1 VFVSGARTPDELQRQ
16 QEFETKLLGRPFVL
30 PGYNIFDPVYR
41 QPDDVFAEA
50 IRHFN
55 VIESDTFLDDAELR
69 GLMLPVIRAEF
80 EMSSQY
86 RYVPELPWDIP
97 ITCLTGI
104 HDTYV
109 TAANANAWG
118 RFTTKRFQV
127 FMVDTEHFLIVDK
140 NQFLIRVVNRELANP
155 I

>member
-1 VFVSGARTPDELQRQ
+1 
-16 QEFETKLLGRPFVL
+16 
-30 PGYNIFDPVYR
+30 
-41 QPDDVFAEA
+41 
-50 IRHFN
+50 
-55 VIESDTFLDDAELR
+55 
-69 GLMLPVIRAEF
+69 MLPVIRAEF